1 MAIAPVKI
9 ILAAHSGFGK
19 TGASASL
26 AGMGLGLRVL
36 DVDNGSDILFNLL
49 TQEDSPYVKAN
60 AKVGEKLESVVKLA
74 ENRKSSKGKLGIVR
88 AEVWSKASEL
98 LEHWIDPV
106 TKKDFGSIT
115 EWDTSHVL
123 VIGSFT
129 RLAESAI
136 RYVQGMAGRLNT
148 HPWQSDYGDAQSL
161 LRAFLEIITSPD
173 VGCNVVLECHIET
186 VEQSDG
192 TFQDFP
198 RAVGKALAPVIGTY
212 FNTLLEIKKSGQGS
226 AMKRVIRT
234 VPTGSLGVKNT
245 APHKVPAEYE
255 LSDGLAQYF
264 QAVRGA

>member
-1 MAIAPVKI
+1 MAIAPVKV

-36 DVDNGSDILFNLL
+36 DVDNGSDVLFNLL
-49 TQEDSPYVKAN
+49 TQADSPYVIAN
-60 AKVGEKLESVVKLA
+60 AKVGERLESIVKLA
-74 ENRKSSKGKLGIVR
+74 ERRKSTGGKLGIVR
-88 AEVWSKASEL
+88 AEVWSKASALIEK
-98 LEHWIDPV
+98 WVDPS
-106 TKKDFGSIT
+106 TGKDFGSIT
-115 EWDTSHVL
+115 EWTTDHVL
-123 VIGSFT
+123 IVGSFT
-129 RLAESAI
+129 RLAESAL
-136 RYVQGMAGRLNT
+136 RYIQGLNGRLNQ
-148 HPWQSDYGDAQSL
+148 HPYQSDYGDAQQL
-161 LRAFLEIITSPD
+161 LRSFLEIITSPD
-173 VGCNVVLECHIET
+173 VGCNVVLECHIEG

-212 FNTLLEIKKSGQGS
+212 FNTLLEIKKIGQGS